1 MASKAA
7 VAEMELAQ
15 RRGELISRKLA
26 FSQLG
31 YLLVAFRQRTLLA
44 PAQIARRLVLM
55 GFVDPAKQLSVS
67 EAIKEDIHTLLTE
80 LADLPA
86 KVTDPDWLERLA
98 EENQTA
104 GEHLQPPGELKAE
117 QERAKLRR
125 AQKTQMMRKLR
136 AEGCV

>member
-1 MASKAA
+1 
-7 VAEMELAQ
+7 MELAQ

-67 EAIKEDIHTLLTE
+67 EAIKEDIHTANRTSGFAGKSHRPG
-80 LADLPA
+80 LAPN
-86 KVTDPDWLERLA
+86 DWLRRIKPQANTCKHLA
-98 EENQTA
+98 NSRPSKSEPSS
-104 GEHLQPPGELKAE
+104 GGL
-117 QERAKLRR
+117 
-125 AQKTQMMRKLR
+125 RKLK
-136 AEGCV
+136 

>member
-1 MASKAA
+1 
-7 VAEMELAQ
+7 MELAQ

-26 FSQLG
+26 FPQLG

-86 KVTDPDWLERLA
+86 KVTDPDWLERL
-98 EENQTA
+98 ENQTA
-104 GEHLQPPGELKAE
+104 GEHLQTPGELKAE

>member
-1 MASKAA
+1 
-7 VAEMELAQ
+7 MELAQ

-104 GEHLQPPGELKAE
+104 GEHLQTPGELKAE

>member
-7 VAEMELAQ
+7 AAEMELAQ

-104 GEHLQPPGELKAE
+104 GEHLQTPGELKAE

-125 AQKTQMMRKLR
+125 AQKTPMMRKLR

>member
-1 MASKAA
+1 
-7 VAEMELAQ
+7 MELAQ

-86 KVTDPDWLERLA
+86 KVTDPDWLR
-98 EENQTA
+98 TT
-104 GEHLQPPGELKAE
+104 G
-117 QERAKLRR
+117 
-125 AQKTQMMRKLR
+125 
-136 AEGCV
+136 

>member
-1 MASKAA
+1 
-7 VAEMELAQ
+7 MELAQ

-67 EAIKEDIHTLLTE
+67 EAIKEDIHTANRTSGFAGKSHRPG
-80 LADLPA
+80 LAR
-86 KVTDPDWLERLA
+86 T
-98 EENQTA
+98 T
-104 GEHLQPPGELKAE
+104 G
-117 QERAKLRR
+117 
-125 AQKTQMMRKLR
+125 
-136 AEGCV
+136 

>member
-1 MASKAA
+1 
-7 VAEMELAQ
+7 MELAQ

-104 GEHLQPPGELKAE
+104 GEHLQTLGELKAE